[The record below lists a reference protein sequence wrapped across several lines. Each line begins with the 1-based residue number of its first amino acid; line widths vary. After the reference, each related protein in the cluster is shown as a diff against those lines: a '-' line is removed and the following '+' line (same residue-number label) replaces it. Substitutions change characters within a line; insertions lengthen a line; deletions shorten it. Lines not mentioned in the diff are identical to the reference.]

1 MNMNMNLTQSEMN
14 ELIYALG
21 IAQMHGKMV
30 RKDIAEQVSN
40 KLYRALAVE
49 NVRLEKQLEQ
59 DNIVHDMNFKRRYIE
74 TGNY

>member
-1 MNMNMNLTQSEMN
+1 MNIDFTQSEMN

-21 IAQMHGKMV
+21 IAQMHGKMQ
-30 RKDIAEQVSN
+30 RTEIADQVEG

-49 NVRLEKQLEQ
+49 NVRLEKQLEH
-59 DNIVHDMNFKRRYIE
+59 DSFVHDMNFKRRYIQ

>member
-1 MNMNMNLTQSEMN
+1 MNIDLTQSEMN

-21 IAQMHGKMV
+21 ITQMHGKML
-30 RKDIAEQVSN
+30 RKDIADQVEG

-49 NVRLEKQLEQ
+49 NVRLEKVLEQ
-59 DNIVHDMNFKRRYIE
+59 DSLVHDMEFKTRYIQ